1 MAIIYDPSGNAV
13 RTLPAMGGDSLTDAR
28 TAATIGALNGET
40 VIDIA
45 QETNAVIDVRGTL
58 SLTMI
63 AEISFDGA
71 NYQQYPIFNPVTE
84 LYVVSMTAAGQFM
97 LNIPAGAKKARIRCS
112 AYTSGSATV
121 TFRASTAVEFIYAKD
136 IPSSMISATGAAA
149 AGVTLTIPSA
159 GVGLYNYLTSLQIVK
174 FSTAA
179 LTAAA
184 TPVLVTTTGIIGTP
198 TFSFPAD
205 ISAQGLSVE
214 QKFEFPKP
222 VKGTATATTM
232 TIVCPA
238 TTAIIW
244 RVNAAF
250 YIGA

>member
-1 MAIIYDPSGNAV
+1 MAIIYDPNGNAA
-13 RTLPAMGGDSLTDAR
+13 RLLPAQGGDALTDAR
-28 TAATIGALNGET
+28 AAATLGALNAET

-45 QETNAVIDVRGTL
+45 NEVSAVIDVRGTL
-58 SLTMI
+58 SLTLI
-63 AEISFDGA
+63 AEISFDGT
-71 NYQQYPIFNPVTE
+71 NYQQYPLFNPVTE
-84 LYVVSMTAAGQFM
+84 LYVVGITAAGQSI
-97 LNIPAGAKKARIRCS
+97 LEIPGGAKKARIRCS

-121 TFRASTAVEFIYAKD
+121 TFRATPSVEFVYSKD
-136 IPSSMISATGAAA
+136 IPASMISATGAAA

-159 GVGLYNYLTSLQIVK
+159 GVGLYNYLTALQIVK

-184 TPVLVTTTGIIGTP
+184 TPVLVTSTGLIGTP

-205 ISAQGLSVE
+205 VSAQGLAVE

-222 VKGTATATTM
+222 VKGTATATAM

-238 TTAIIW
+238 TTAVIW
-244 RVNAAF
+244 RVNASF

>member
-1 MAIIYDPSGNAV
+1 MAIIYDPSGNPL
-13 RTLPAMGGDSLTDAR
+13 RILPAQGGDALTDAR
-28 TAATIGALNGET
+28 ASATLGALNAET

-45 QETNAVIDVRGTL
+45 QETSAVVDVRGTFVG
-58 SLTMI
+58 TFI
-63 AEISFDGA
+63 AEISFDGT
-71 NYQQYPIFNPVTE
+71 NYQQYPLFNPITE
-84 LYVVSMTAAGQFM
+84 LYVVGITAAGQFM
-97 LNIPAGAKKARIRCS
+97 LEIPGGAKKVRIRMS
-112 AYTSGSATV
+112 AYTSGAAIV
-121 TFRASTAVEFIYAKD
+121 IFRAALSPEWIYAKD
-136 IPSSMISATGAAA
+136 IPASMISATGVAAA
-149 AGVTLTIPSA
+149 AVTLTIPSA
-159 GVGLYNYLTSLQIVK
+159 GVGLYNYLTALQIVK

-184 TPVLVTTTGIIGTP
+184 TPVLVTSTGIIGTP

-205 ISAQGLSVE
+205 VSAQGLAVE

-238 TTAIIW
+238 TTGVIW
-244 RVNAAF
+244 RVNASF